1 MSKKG
6 ILIAKYS
13 GILKNRCQKT
23 LVALLAAGFLF
34 QSFGA
39 VDAAQPKTKVVE
51 KFYTVTGKTGRE
63 LKAQMKRNGPKGY
76 WAYTEWYVEWTAD
89 CKVSIAIT
97 YTMPKLANR
106 AQVPQP
112 VRDRWDK
119 MVVALKKHEEGHGKN
134 GKSAAAEIAA
144 AKCAGTGNILKKW
157 NRADVQYDAK
167 TDHGFTE
174 GVVLKD

>member
-1 MSKKG
+1 
-6 ILIAKYS
+6 
-13 GILKNRCQKT
+13 
-23 LVALLAAGFLF
+23 
-34 QSFGA
+34 
-39 VDAAQPKTKVVE
+39 VDAAQPKTKIVE
-51 KFYTVTGKTGRE
+51 KFYAVSGKTGRD
-63 LKAQMKRNGPKGY
+63 LKTQMKRKGPNGY
-76 WAYTEWYVEWTAD
+76 WAYTKWYVEWTAD
-89 CKVSIAIT
+89 CKVSLAIT

-134 GKSAAAEIAA
+134 AKSAAVEIAA
-144 AKCAGTGNILKKW
+144 AKCANTDSIIKKW